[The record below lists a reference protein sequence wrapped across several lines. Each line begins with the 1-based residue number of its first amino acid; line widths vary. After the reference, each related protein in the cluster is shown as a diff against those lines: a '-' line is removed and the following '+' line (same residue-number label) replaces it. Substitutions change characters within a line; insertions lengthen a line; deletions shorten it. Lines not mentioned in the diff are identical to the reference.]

1 MNEELKV
8 IISAEITKLKQN
20 VNDAKQQIS
29 NFKEQVD
36 KASKNVKENFAK
48 IGEGIKNGIKTAATS
63 IAAAGAA
70 LIALGAS
77 TQEYR
82 NEQAKLVSAFEAAGS
97 SAAVAKDTYNDLYRV
112 LGDGGQ
118 ATEAANHLAKLTTNE
133 KELSEWTNI
142 CKGVYATFGDSLPIE
157 GLTEAANETAKT
169 GALTGSLADALN
181 WAGVSEDDFQA
192 KLEKCNT
199 EAQREQLIRET
210 LNGLYTD
217 AANKYET
224 NNKQV
229 LKQNEV
235 QAKLQETMAKLGEAV
250 APVVTAF
257 TNFANQALAVVTPYI
272 QELSDKY
279 MPALE
284 EVLGKVSEAL
294 GTAFNFVV
302 QHKEMLAVIGGVI
315 ATVVAAIGL
324 YNAVAAVKAAM
335 DAAQVATLGAL
346 VTGYAA
352 QAAAMVA
359 AIAPYVAIVAA
370 IAAVIAIIVVC
381 IKHWDN
387 IKAAA
392 VKAWEGIKSVWAKAG
407 EWFKGIVDAIK
418 KAFDGIGEWF
428 KNLFAKAWEGI
439 KSAWSGVTNWF
450 SGIWNGIKNV
460 FNVVANW
467 FKSIFTNAWD
477 GIKSAW
483 SGVKTWFSDLWNG
496 IKSVYSAV
504 SDWFSSIFTTAYN
517 GIRNAFSGITGFFS
531 GIWNDIKNI
540 FSNVGTAIASGIRG
554 AVSGAVNAVLST
566 AANIINGFIS
576 SINFAI
582 RIINRIPGV
591 HISRIRELNI
601 PAMAQG
607 GVVDSATLAMI
618 GENGK
623 EAVVPLENNLEW
635 LNKLAGML
643 NERMGG
649 NTPIVLQVDGKTFAQ
664 ISCDSINQLTRQRGS
679 IPLVIA

>member
-118 ATEAANHLAKLTTNE
+118 ATEAANHLVKLTTNE
-133 KELSEWTNI
+133 KELAEWTNI

-157 GLTEAANETAKT
+157 GLTEAANETAKVGQVT
-169 GALTGSLADALN
+169 GPLADALN
-181 WAGVSEDDFQA
+181 WAGISEDKFNESLAACANEQ
-192 KLEKCNT
+192 ER
-199 EAQREQLIRET
+199 EALIRKT
-210 LNGLYTD
+210 LNGLYDD
-217 AANKYET
+217 AATKFET

-229 LKQNEV
+229 LKQNEA

-250 APVVTAF
+250 APIITAF

-294 GTAFNFVV
+294 STALNFVI
-302 QHKEMLAVIGGVI
+302 QHKEILAVIGGVI
-315 ATVVAAIGL
+315 ATVVTAIGL

-346 VTGYAA
+346 VTAYAA

-370 IAAVIAIIVVC
+370 ISTVIAIIVVC
-381 IKHWDN
+381 IKHWDD

-392 VKAWEGIKSVWAKAG
+392 VKAWEGIKSAWAKAG
-407 EWFKGIVDAIK
+407 EWFKGIVDSIK

-439 KSAWSGVTNWF
+439 KSAWSGVKDWF
-450 SGIWNGIKNV
+450 RSLLEGVKSIWQ
-460 FNVVANW
+460 VVKDW
-467 FKSIFTNAWD
+467 FKTLFSNAWD

-483 SGVKTWFSDLWNG
+483 SGVKSWFSDLWNG
-496 IKSVYSAV
+496 IKSIYSAV
-504 SDWFSSIFTTAYN
+504 SGWFSSIFTNAYN

-591 HISRIRELNI
+591 NISRIRELNI

>member
-118 ATEAANHLAKLTTNE
+118 ATEAANHLAKITTNE

-142 CKGVYATFGDSLPIE
+142 CKGIYATFGDSLPIE
-157 GLTEAANETAKT
+157 GLTEAANETAKVGQVT
-169 GALTGSLADALN
+169 GPLADALN
-181 WAGVSEDDFQA
+181 WAGISEDKFNESLAACANEQ
-192 KLEKCNT
+192 ER
-199 EAQREQLIRET
+199 EALIRKT
-210 LNGLYTD
+210 LNGLYDD
-217 AANKYET
+217 AAAKFET
-224 NNKQV
+224 NNKQI

-346 VTGYAA
+346 VTAYAA

-381 IKHWDN
+381 IKHWDD

-392 VKAWEGIKSVWAKAG
+392 VKAWEGIKSAWAKAG
-407 EWFKGIVDAIK
+407 EWFKGIVDSIK

-428 KNLFAKAWEGI
+428 KNLFAKTWEGI

-460 FNVVANW
+460 FNAVANW
-467 FKSIFTNAWD
+467 FKSIFTNAWN

-496 IKSVYSAV
+496 IKGIYSAV
-504 SDWFSSIFTTAYN
+504 SGWFSSIFTTAYN

-591 HISRIRELNI
+591 NISRIRELNI

>member
-20 VNDAKQQIS
+20 VDDAKQQIS

-36 KASKNVKENFAK
+36 KASKHVKENFAK

-97 SAAVAKDTYNDLYRV
+97 SADVAKNTYNDLYRV

-118 ATEAANHLAKLTTNE
+118 ATEAANHLAKLTTSQQG
-133 KELSEWTNI
+133 LSEWTNI

-199 EAQREQLIRET
+199 EAKREQLIRET

-229 LKQNEV
+229 LAQNEA

-346 VTGYAA
+346 VTAYTA

-370 IAAVIAIIVVC
+370 ISAVIAIIVVC
-381 IKHWDN
+381 IKHWDD

-392 VKAWEGIKSVWAKAG
+392 VKAWEGIKSAWAKAG
-407 EWFKGIVDAIK
+407 EWFKGIVDSIK

-439 KSAWSGVTNWF
+439 KSAWSGVKDWF
-450 SGIWNGIKNV
+450 RSLLEGIKSIWQ
-460 FNVVANW
+460 VVKDW
-467 FKSIFTNAWD
+467 FKTLFSNAWD

-483 SGVKTWFSDLWNG
+483 SGVKSWFSDLWNG
-496 IKSVYSAV
+496 IKSIYSVV
-504 SDWFSSIFTTAYN
+504 SGWFSSIFTNAYN

-531 GIWNDIKNI
+531 GIWNNIKNI

-679 IPLVIA
+679 IPLIIA

>member
-63 IAAAGAA
+63 IAAAGTA

-118 ATEAANHLAKLTTNE
+118 ATEAANHLVKLTTNE

-142 CKGVYATFGDSLPIE
+142 CKGIYATFGDSLPIE
-157 GLTEAANETAKT
+157 GLTEAANETAKVGQVT
-169 GALTGSLADALN
+169 GPLADALN
-181 WAGVSEDDFQA
+181 WAGISEDKFNESLAACANEQ
-192 KLEKCNT
+192 ER
-199 EAQREQLIRET
+199 EALIRKT
-210 LNGLYTD
+210 LNGLYDD
-217 AANKYET
+217 AAAKFET

-229 LKQNEV
+229 LKQNEA

-250 APVVTAF
+250 APIVTAF

-294 GTAFNFVV
+294 GKALNFVI
-302 QHKEMLAVIGGVI
+302 QHKEILAVIGGVI

-346 VTGYAA
+346 VTAYAA

-370 IAAVIAIIVVC
+370 ISAVIAIIVVC
-381 IKHWDN
+381 IKHWDD

-392 VKAWEGIKSVWAKAG
+392 AKAWEGIKSVWAKAG
-407 EWFKGIVDAIK
+407 EWFKGIVDSIK

-439 KSAWSGVTNWF
+439 KNAWSGVKDWF
-450 SGIWNGIKNV
+450 RSLWEGIKSIWQ
-460 FNVVANW
+460 VVKDW
-467 FKSIFTNAWD
+467 FKTLFSNAWD

-483 SGVKTWFSDLWNG
+483 SGVKSWFSDLWNG
-496 IKSVYSAV
+496 IKSIYSVV
-504 SDWFSSIFTTAYN
+504 SGWFSSIFTNAYN

-531 GIWNDIKNI
+531 GIWNNIKNI

-582 RIINRIPGV
+582 RIINKIPGV

>member
-118 ATEAANHLAKLTTNE
+118 ATEAANHLVKLTTNE

-142 CKGVYATFGDSLPIE
+142 CKGIYATFGDSLPIE
-157 GLTEAANETAKT
+157 GLTEAANETAKVGQVT
-169 GALTGSLADALN
+169 GPLADALN
-181 WAGVSEDDFQA
+181 WAGISEDKFNESLAACANEQ
-192 KLEKCNT
+192 ER
-199 EAQREQLIRET
+199 EALIRKT
-210 LNGLYTD
+210 LNGLYDD
-217 AANKYET
+217 AATKFET

-229 LKQNEV
+229 LKQNEA

-294 GTAFNFVV
+294 GTALNFVI
-302 QHKEMLAVIGGVI
+302 QHKEILAVIGGVI
-315 ATVVAAIGL
+315 ATVVTAIGL

-346 VTGYAA
+346 VTAYAA

-370 IAAVIAIIVVC
+370 ISAVIAIIVVC
-381 IKHWDN
+381 IKHWDD

-392 VKAWEGIKSVWAKAG
+392 VNAWEGIKSAWAKAG
-407 EWFKGIVDAIK
+407 EWFKGIVDSIK

-439 KSAWSGVTNWF
+439 KNAWSGVKDWF
-450 SGIWNGIKNV
+450 RSLWEGIKSIWQ
-460 FNVVANW
+460 VVKDW
-467 FKSIFTNAWD
+467 FKTLFSNAWD

-483 SGVKTWFSDLWNG
+483 SGVKSWFSDLWNG

-504 SDWFSSIFTTAYN
+504 SDWFSSIFTNAYN

-531 GIWNDIKNI
+531 GIWNNIKNI

-582 RIINRIPGV
+582 RIINKIPGV
-591 HISRIRELNI
+591 NISRIRELNI

>member
-20 VNDAKQQIS
+20 VNDTKQQIS

-142 CKGVYATFGDSLPIE
+142 CKGIYATFGDSLPIE
-157 GLTEAANETAKT
+157 GLTEAANETAKVGQVT
-169 GALTGSLADALN
+169 GPLADALN
-181 WAGVSEDDFQA
+181 WAGISEDKFNESLAACANEQ
-192 KLEKCNT
+192 ER
-199 EAQREQLIRET
+199 EALIRKT
-210 LNGLYTD
+210 LNGLYDD
-217 AANKYET
+217 AAAKFET

-229 LKQNEV
+229 LKQNEA

-279 MPALE
+279 IPALE

-315 ATVVAAIGL
+315 ATVVTAIGL

-346 VTGYAA
+346 VTAYAA

-381 IKHWDN
+381 IKHWND

-439 KSAWSGVTNWF
+439 KSAWSGVKDWF
-450 SGIWNGIKNV
+450 RSLLEGIKSIWQ
-460 FNVVANW
+460 VVKDW
-467 FKSIFTNAWD
+467 FKTLFSNAWD

-504 SDWFSSIFTTAYN
+504 SDWFSSIFTNAYN

-531 GIWNDIKNI
+531 GIWNNIKNI

-554 AVSGAVNAVLST
+554 AVTGAVNAVLST

-635 LNKLAGML
+635 LNKLAGMI

>member
-82 NEQAKLVSAFEAAGS
+82 NEQAKLASAFEAAGS
-97 SAAVAKDTYNDLYRV
+97 SAAVAKNTYNDLYRV

-133 KELSEWTNI
+133 EELAEWTNI
-142 CKGVYATFGDSLPIE
+142 CKGIYATFGDSLPIE
-157 GLTEAANETAKT
+157 GLTEAANETAKVGQVT
-169 GALTGSLADALN
+169 GPLADALN
-181 WAGVSEDDFQA
+181 WAGISEDKFNESLAACANEQ
-192 KLEKCNT
+192 ER
-199 EAQREQLIRET
+199 EALIRKT
-210 LNGLYTD
+210 LNGLYDD
-217 AANKYET
+217 AAAKFET

-257 TNFANQALAVVTPYI
+257 TNFANQALAIVTPYI

-315 ATVVAAIGL
+315 ATVVTAIGL

-346 VTGYAA
+346 VTAYAA

-381 IKHWDN
+381 IKHWDD

-439 KSAWSGVTNWF
+439 KSAWSGVKDWF
-450 SGIWNGIKNV
+450 RSLLEGIKSIWQ
-460 FNVVANW
+460 VVKDW
-467 FKSIFTNAWD
+467 FKTLFSNAWD

-483 SGVKTWFSDLWNG
+483 SGVKSWFSDLWNG

-504 SDWFSSIFTTAYN
+504 SGWFSSIFTTAYN

-554 AVSGAVNAVLST
+554 AVSGAINAVLST

-582 RIINRIPGV
+582 RIINKIPGV
-591 HISRIRELNI
+591 RISRIRELNI